1 MSDAQL
7 NIEYVIQKKHM
18 GWKYKLIIREMQ
30 MITTMKCYL
39 TLARL
44 AITQTEQWQ
53 RMLERTGILGTLHT
67 SGGNVKYHNLDEK
80 WDGSA

>member
-7 NIEYVIQKKHM
+7 NVEYVTQKKHM

-30 MITTMKCYL
+30 TITTAKCYL

-53 RMLERTGILGTLHT
+53 QMLEKTGTLGTLHT
-67 SGGNVKYHNLDEK
+67 SGGNVKYRNLDEK
-80 WDGSA
+80 QDGSA